1 LPAEDLVE
9 FAVDHA
15 RARGA
20 SYAEARYEQQDQE
33 QFILKN
39 GVLDALFVG
48 EDRGIGVRVLLKGA
62 LGFAA
67 TNLLTKAEVR
77 ATVDAALKCAR
88 TSKRKSPIE
97 FAREDAV
104 LANWSVPE
112 GERLADVAVEEKI
125 QEIARIDASVT
136 AQGLKI
142 PARYFVLGTNRIRKD
157 FANSEGSR
165 IRSSSPRMRL
175 LRIGSMKSAMLGFV
189 RSSAVKS
196 QRVITR
202 HSVSSAATT
211 LVARA
216 RRPSERDLGR
226 TSTATSSPR
235 SRSAASRRPPV

>member
-1 LPAEDLVE
+1 MPATALPGPLSGGVSLPAEDLVE

-67 TNLLTKAEVR
+67 TNLLTKAEGR
-77 ATVDAALKCAR
+77 ATVEC
-88 TSKRKSPIE
+88 
-97 FAREDAV
+97 AREDAV
-104 LANWSVPE
+104 LGNWSVPE

-142 PARYFVLGTNRIRKD
+142 PARYFVLGTNRLPKD
-157 FANSEGSR
+157 R
-165 IRSSSPRMRL
+165 
-175 LRIGSMKSAMLGFV
+175 
-189 RSSAVKS
+189 
-196 QRVITR
+196 
-202 HSVSSAATT
+202 
-211 LVARA
+211 
-216 RRPSERDLGR
+216 
-226 TSTATSSPR
+226 
-235 SRSAASRRPPV
+235 